1 MAREAKRKTKRRGK
15 SGKATIAAQLNDWR
29 AQIAAISKAQA
40 VIEFELDGTI
50 RTANDNL
57 LQTVGYTLDE
67 IKGKHHSL
75 FVEPAMR
82 DTSEYREFWAK
93 LGRGEFDAGQYRRLG
108 KGGREIWLQASYNPI
123 MDVNGRPCKIVEYAA
138 DITAQKG
145 RAADYKG
152 QLAAINKSQAVIEF
166 ELNGTIRT
174 ANEIFLRT
182 MGYALDDIKGKH
194 DSLFAEPAQR
204 DSGEYRAFWAK
215 LARGEYDAGQYRRL
229 GKGGREVWLQ
239 ASYNPIMDANGKPFK
254 VVAFATDIT
263 EQKLLAV
270 SSLRVKTALDNVSA
284 NVMVADAENRVI
296 YLNRSLQNMFQGIA
310 AQLRRELPDFD
321 PEKLLGSNIDAI
333 HTSSVE
339 QQRLLAESRATLKSQ
354 LKIGELTLSTISNP
368 VLNAQGARLGTVVEW
383 IDRTQEIKVEE
394 EIADIV
400 SAARGGDLL
409 KRIGKDD
416 KHAFFER
423 LADGINGLLDNMML
437 VVKQIKG
444 AAIAVQDGAE
454 EISKGNG
461 NLSQRTEQT
470 AASLE
475 QTASSMEQMTATVK
489 QTADNAGQANQ
500 LAMAARQQA
509 EKGGAVVGSAVQA
522 MSAINGASKK
532 IADIIGV
539 IDEIAFQTN
548 LLALNA
554 AVEAAR
560 AGEQGRGFAVVA
572 TEVRNLA
579 GRSATAAK
587 EIKALIQDS
596 VSKVDE
602 GSRLVDESGRTLAE
616 IVQAVKKVTDIV
628 AEIAAASR
636 EQSSGIEQVNKAVMQ
651 MDATTQQNAA
661 LVEQASAASRAI
673 VEHAEALNAVIR
685 PYQVGELPA
694 GVHERRTANRPW
706 SSAASKPAAMT
717 ATTAAAARK
726 PAPPAGTS
734 ASSAV
739 RKFAQAASDAAPIDT
754 EWQEF

>member
-1 MAREAKRKTKRRGK
+1 MARQVNRKAKRRGK
-15 SGKATIAAQLNDWR
+15 SGKATIAAQLDDWR

-40 VIEFELDGTI
+40 VIEFDLDGTI

-57 LQTVGYTLDE
+57 LLTVGYTLDE

-75 FVEPAMR
+75 FVEPAVR
-82 DTSEYREFWAK
+82 DTSDYREFWAK

-123 MDVNGRPCKIVEYAA
+123 IGANGRPCKIVEYAA
-138 DITAQKG
+138 DITAQKA

-152 QLAAINKSQAVIEF
+152 QLAAINKAQAVIEF
-166 ELNGTIRT
+166 ELDGTIRT

-182 MGYALDDIKGKH
+182 MGYVLDEIKGRH
-194 DSLFAEPAQR
+194 HSVFAEPAQR

-270 SSLRVKTALDNVSA
+270 SSLRIKTALDNVSA
-284 NVMVADAENRVI
+284 NVLMADAENRVI
-296 YLNRSLQNMFQGIA
+296 YLNRSVQKMFQGIA
-310 AQLRRELPDFD
+310 AQLRRALPNFD
-321 PEKLLGSNIDAI
+321 PEKLMGSNIDAF
-333 HTSSVE
+333 HNNSAE
-339 QQRLLAESRATLKSQ
+339 QQRLPAEQRGALKAQ
-354 LKIGELTLSTISNP
+354 LRIGALTLSTISNP
-368 VLNAQGARLGTVVEW
+368 VLDAQGARLGTVVEW
-383 IDRTQEIKVEE
+383 IDRTQEVKVEE

-400 SAARGGDLL
+400 TAARAGDLL
-409 KRIGKDD
+409 KRIGRDD
-416 KHAFFER
+416 KDAFFER
-423 LADGINGLLDNMML
+423 LADGINGLLDNMMQ
-437 VVKQIKG
+437 VVRQIKG
-444 AAIAVQDGAE
+444 AAAAVQDGAE
-454 EISKGNG
+454 EISKGNS

-475 QTASSMEQMTATVK
+475 ETASSMEQMTATVK

-602 GSRLVDESGRTLAE
+602 GSKLVDESGRTLAE

-661 LVEQASAASRAI
+661 LVEQASAASLAI
-673 VEHAEALNAVIR
+673 VEHAQALNSMISR
-685 PYQVGELPA
+685 YQVGEVPA
-694 GVHERRTANRPW
+694 AAVHERRTTSRPW
-706 SSAASKPAAMT
+706 GGAAPKTAAPVAAAQRKPAAPPASSAASTPARKVAQ
-717 ATTAAAARK
+717 AAAA
-726 PAPPAGTS
+726 
-734 ASSAV
+734 
-739 RKFAQAASDAAPIDT
+739 ASDS